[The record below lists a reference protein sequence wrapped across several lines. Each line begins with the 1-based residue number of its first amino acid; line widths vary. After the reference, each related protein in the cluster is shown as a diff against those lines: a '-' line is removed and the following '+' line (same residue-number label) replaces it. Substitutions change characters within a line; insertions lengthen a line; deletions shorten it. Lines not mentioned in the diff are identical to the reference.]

1 MSIKW
6 YLLPTDTSWE
16 NYWEET
22 SIEVQAKITNNDYP
36 KLLEAIKNYSN
47 KDSVVLEGGCGLGR
61 WLIFLRR
68 LGYKKLIGVD
78 FITPPLDKIK
88 KHDKEITVK
97 VGNVDSLPIEDSSID
112 LYLSMGVI
120 EHFEEGPED
129 SLLEA
134 RRVLK
139 KEGIMIISVPYQNYY
154 RSTVRRLFTM
164 PLLKLIKPSFRNK
177 NRIFYQY
184 YYSKKDL
191 TEFINKSRFEIIEWF
206 YYDRF
211 HTKNIR
217 LGLYLEFPFLRKKN
231 GTSFEINLVGQI
243 IARCTEFF
251 SKGIFTSN
259 IVFVVRKD
267 SHLK

>member
-61 WLIFLRR
+61 WLFFLRK

-164 PLLKLIKPSFRNK
+164 PLLKLIKPSFKKPLKTSVELRRARRRASRLVRVEK
-177 NRIFYQY
+177 VSETGTFLTSLQGRIHGVFCNPDQPGRGWLPAYPQRK
-184 YYSKKDL
+184 SA
-191 TEFINKSRFEIIEWF
+191 FSNSARINPGR
-206 YYDRF
+206 
-211 HTKNIR
+211 
-217 LGLYLEFPFLRKKN
+217 
-231 GTSFEINLVGQI
+231 
-243 IARCTEFF
+243 RCTPTRA
-251 SKGIFTSN
+251 K
-259 IVFVVRKD
+259 
-267 SHLK
+267 

>member
-61 WLIFLRR
+61 WLFFLRR

-154 RSTVRRLFTM
+154 RSTVRKIGRA
-164 PLLKLIKPSFRNK
+164 
-177 NRIFYQY
+177 
-184 YYSKKDL
+184 
-191 TEFINKSRFEIIEWF
+191 
-206 YYDRF
+206 
-211 HTKNIR
+211 H
-217 LGLYLEFPFLRKKN
+217 
-231 GTSFEINLVGQI
+231 V
-243 IARCTEFF
+243 
-251 SKGIFTSN
+251 
-259 IVFVVRKD
+259 
-267 SHLK
+267 